1 MSSLR
6 LVALLAI
13 PAHLAFGQQAPA
25 GPGASL
31 TLDDAI
37 VTAERNNP
45 QFQQIRNN
53 VRTANAQVRI
63 AQGALLPSANVNF
76 RTGYQQGGTQ
86 IVQGLSFPSA
96 ATYSSAYSLGLSYN
110 LAPSVLYAPKAARAT
125 RDASEADV
133 TSQAEILRSQVTT
146 QYITA
151 LQSAAQAAV
160 NDTLVQSAAGQLD
173 LVNAKNKVGAANIV
187 DVRTA
192 EVALGQAQVAALT
205 AHNQAQIDKL
215 KLFQLM
221 GVPADLSVRLTTDFS
236 LAVPNFS
243 LDSLIDLARR
253 VNPDLAAKKS
263 TEYASEMNVKVA
275 RTQYLPSLFLST
287 GYAAQAFG
295 FANPDGLA
303 LQEQQ
308 SVANSFANCM
318 FADSLR
324 AGAGLPPLSQPCGT
338 GIATPEQVAAARASN
353 RPFQFNKAPYG
364 LSAQISLPI
373 FNNFQREATIEQNK
387 VARDNALADVRSRTL
402 QITTDVTQAYL
413 TMVTDA
419 RTVEL
424 QTQTAAK
431 ASEELAAAQERYKVG
446 AATFLDVTVARGTY
460 ELAQIN
466 RVTSIYQYHKAF
478 AALENAV
485 GRPLR

>member
-13 PAHLAFGQQAPA
+13 PAHMAFAQQAPV
-25 GPGASL
+25 GPGGSL
-31 TLDDAI
+31 TLDEAI
-37 VTAERNNP
+37 VTAQRNNP

-53 VRTANAQVRI
+53 VRTANAQVKV
-63 AQGALLPSANVNF
+63 AQGALLPSANANF

-96 ATYSSAYSLGLSYN
+96 ATYSSAYSLGLGYN

-287 GYAAQAFG
+287 GYGAQAFG
-295 FANPDGLA
+295 TAGTDLLVAGA
-303 LQEQQ
+303 QQ
-308 SVANSFANCM
+308 NAAAGFRSCM
-318 FADSLR
+318 TNDSLR
-324 AGAGLPPLSQPCGT
+324 VAAGLQPFPCNPPTLS
-338 GIATPEQVAAARASN
+338 ADSVSRLRASN

-373 FNNFQREATIEQNK
+373 FNNFQREAQIEQNK
-387 VARDNALADVRSRTL
+387 VLRDNALADVRSRTL

-460 ELAQIN
+460 EQAQIN
-466 RVTSIYQYHKAF
+466 RVTAIYEYHKAF

>member
-13 PAHLAFGQQAPA
+13 PARLAFGQQTPA
-25 GPGASL
+25 GPEASL
-31 TLDDAI
+31 TLDEAI
-37 VTAERNNP
+37 VTAQRNNP

-53 VRTANAQVRI
+53 VRTASAQVRV
-63 AQGALLPSANVNF
+63 AQGALLPSSSANF
-76 RTGYQQGGTQ
+76 RTGYQQGGSQ
-86 IVQGLSFPSA
+86 IVQGAQFITPAS
-96 ATYSSAYSLGLSYN
+96 YSSAYSIGLSYN
-110 LAPSVLYAPKAARAT
+110 LAPSILYAPKAARAT

-173 LVNAKNKVGAANIV
+173 LVNAKNRVGAANIV

-221 GVPADLSVRLTTDFS
+221 GVPADLSVLLTTDFS
-236 LAVPNFS
+236 LTVPSFS

-263 TEYASEMNVKVA
+263 TEYATEMNVKVA
-275 RTQYLPSLFLST
+275 RSQYLPSLFLST
-287 GYAAQAFG
+287 GYGAQALG
-295 FANPDGLA
+295 ATSSDPLIASAQQNLLLSLPGCMTNDSIRVATGLQPRA
-303 LQEQQ
+303 CPTTLT
-308 SVANSFANCM
+308 
-318 FADSLR
+318 ADQINAIR
-324 AGAGLPPLSQPCGT
+324 AG
-338 GIATPEQVAAARASN
+338 N
-353 RPFQFNKAPYG
+353 RPFAFNKSPYG
-364 LSAQISLPI
+364 LSAQLTLPI
-373 FNNFQREATIEQNK
+373 FNNFQREAQIEQNK

-413 TMVTDA
+413 TMITDA

-460 ELAQIN
+460 EQAQIN
-466 RVTSIYQYHKAF
+466 RVTAIYEYHKAF